1 MSYYA
6 IIKSDSLKVIRLTDW
21 QDYEWDDF
29 NTVRD
34 VETDEILLFD
44 SKKGAINF
52 MMENFNHE
60 IIDKSYFK
68 NYSTGGEYY
77 FK

>member
-1 MSYYA
+1 MSYA
-6 IIKSDSLKVIRLTDW
+6 IIKADFLEVVRLTDW

-34 VETDEILLFD
+34 VENDEILWFLD
-44 SKKGAINF
+44 ESDAVEF
-52 MMENFNHE
+52 MFENFDEKLIN
-60 IIDKSYFK
+60 IKYFK